1 MCWNTGLWGD
11 KFSTRYVCLT
21 CETLAINVA
30 EADVAIA
37 VMIFLNRACNDAASA
52 FLEAGRVWNDKAVI
66 GTNAIGTP
74 IHNKRFG
81 NITLSIE
88 DVVFNCVSINKE
100 TDIVYSYNGTVYK
113 IDDNGEKIALKYLGY
128 DKTRNTLRYQYK
140 KQVISIDVEY
150 DERIFTPIARDSD
163 KWKKIY
169 NKRTSLERINGRL
182 DRDLNLENNKC
193 RGLKKTT
200 VMVDIMMLAMMS
212 MAKGHIINKK
222 EENIRKLKT
231 I

>member
-1 MCWNTGLWGD
+1 MLYYAIALDMKIALIGYGRMGKIVEKLIEDSGEHEIVLIVDPLLPTGMLEAGM
-11 KFSTRYVCLT
+11 LT
-21 CETLAINVA
+21 

-100 TDIVYSYNGTVYK
+100 TDIVKSPAVAMIFGFIYLESSPNSNNPTRQTIERGNIESPDFEGLYPKRLWTNIGTKSRVEYIVTLINELINVPNIK
-113 IDDNGEKIALKYLGY
+113 FLSL
-128 DKTRNTLRYQYK
+128 NTL
-140 KQVISIDVEY
+140 ISITGY
-150 DERIFTPIARDSD
+150 LYSSSHT
-163 KWKKIY
+163 
-169 NKRTSLERINGRL
+169 
-182 DRDLNLENNKC
+182 
-193 RGLKKTT
+193 
-200 VMVDIMMLAMMS
+200 
-212 MAKGHIINKK
+212 
-222 EENIRKLKT
+222 
-231 I
+231 